1 MKLAN
6 RQARISLTVAL
17 AVGLG
22 LVLIQIWFDY
32 QNEKRSLDAQV
43 QQLIVLSSPSA
54 TESVWTLSNKL
65 ADSVT
70 KGAISH
76 PLISKAS
83 IRTINGVLL
92 SERSKPMVD
101 WHAGFVFLFSGV
113 HLKEVELYHPENESG
128 KPIGVLSLVVD
139 PVLVRE
145 EFISRVEIFVFSG
158 FMKIFILGGA
168 LIVLFQT
175 TLTTPIQKYA
185 NWIASIDPKKPES
198 WLNPKPYRKQKDE
211 LKAMADETQQLF
223 QQAHQSFNDL
233 ETTRQELEELNV
245 ELEARV
251 QRRTKALEEALSRA
265 EHLATTDELTGLAN
279 RRSFMQQ
286 SEMRHAEWLRY
297 KRPYSLLMID
307 VDNFK
312 QVNDTYGHD
321 VGDKVLVAVA
331 TELTRLTRKENIVG
345 RLGGEEFCILIPG
358 ISNEDAFMFAERL
371 RQSLEN
377 MDIVI
382 PGKVL
387 KITASF
393 GLLPPDKVD
402 QNFDVSLKHA
412 DNMLYEA
419 KRGGRNRVCVYQQ
432 AS

>member
-1 MKLAN
+1 MF
-6 RQARISLTVAL
+6 
-17 AVGLG
+17 G
-22 LVLIQIWFDY
+22 
-32 QNEKRSLDAQV
+32 
-43 QQLIVLSSPSA
+43 
-54 TESVWTLSNKL
+54 
-65 ADSVT
+65 
-70 KGAISH
+70 
-76 PLISKAS
+76 
-83 IRTINGVLL
+83 
-92 SERSKPMVD
+92 
-101 WHAGFVFLFSGV
+101 GV

-145 EFISRVEIFVFSG
+145 EFINRVEIFVFSG